1 MQGQIP
7 EIDVEE
13 LASLLEGDIVLVD
26 VRQPDE
32 YLEARVPGVQLIPL
46 PELGDR
52 HGEIPEADTV
62 YVICKLGGRSMKAAE
77 FLTAQGRQVVN
88 VAGGTTAWIESGRSV
103 ESGPEAG

>member
-7 EIDVEE
+7 EIDVKE

-32 YLEARVPGVQLIPL
+32 HLEARVPGVQLIPL
-46 PELGDR
+46 PELGER

-62 YVICKLGGRSMKAAE
+62 YVICKSGGRSMKAAE
-77 FLTAQGRQVVN
+77 FLAAQGRQAVN
-88 VAGGTTAWIESGRSV
+88 VAGGTNAWIDSGRSV
-103 ESGPEAG
+103 ESGPGAG

>member
-32 YLEARVPGVQLIPL
+32 HLEARVPGVQLIPL
-46 PELGDR
+46 PELGER

-62 YVICKLGGRSMKAAE
+62 YVICKVGGRSMKAAE
-77 FLTAQGRQVVN
+77 FLTAQGRTAVN
-88 VAGGTTAWIESGRSV
+88 VAGGTNAWIESGRSI